1 MTLWGVAILVHA
13 LLLSVVLLDQASLFI
28 LAPLGVLLLINLV
41 VLGVA
46 SFVGE
51 QATTPRR
58 ARRKRRRVA
67 QVTADTPQPAD

>member
-1 MTLWGVAILVHA
+1 MTLWGLAILVHA
-13 LLLSVVLLDQASLFI
+13 LVLSVALLDSASLFI

-67 QVTADTPQPAD
+67 PATEDTPQPAH